1 MRILHTSDWHLG
13 QHFMGKTRLAE
24 HQAFLQWLIEQI
36 RQHAIDAV
44 IVAGDLFDTGTPP
57 SYARELYNNFVV
69 AIQAT
74 GARLILLAGN
84 HDSTAVLGESRE
96 LLACL
101 NTQVVTCLAD
111 ATVVP
116 LTDRQGKVAALV
128 CAIPFLR
135 ARDVLTSQAGQGL
148 VEKQQ
153 SLQQAIADTYQ
164 ALHQQAL
171 ALREQHG
178 QVPLIATGH
187 LTTVGAQMSE
197 SVREIYIGTLEAFPA
212 SAFPDFDY
220 IALGHIHKPQKVA
233 GTEHI
238 RYSGSPLPLGFDE
251 ATQTKEVLLITFE
264 GSERQ
269 SVNALPVPCFQP
281 LRSVR
286 GSLATLEHAL
296 QEAATEGTADKP
308 VWLDI
313 TVNVDGYLSDLHTPI
328 RKMIE
333 GLPVEVLRIHRER
346 QTQTPAFRRRA
357 QETLIELT
365 PLEVFKHRLAGETLE
380 PEQHSAL
387 ETLYLQVINE
397 IEAGQA

>member
-24 HQAFLQWLIEQI
+24 HQAFLQWLIGQI

-44 IVAGDLFDTGTPP
+44 LVAGDLFDTGTPP

-74 GARLILLAGN
+74 GARLVLLGGN

-101 NTQVVTCLAD
+101 NTRVVSCLAD
-111 ATVVP
+111 AGVMP
-116 LTDRQGKVAALV
+116 LHDRQGQVGALL

-135 ARDVLTSQAGQGL
+135 ARDLMSSQAGQGL

-164 ALHQQAL
+164 ALYQQACD
-171 ALREQHG
+171 LRRQHG
-178 QVPLIATGH
+178 AVPLIATGH

-197 SVREIYIGTLEAFPA
+197 SVRDIYIGTLEAFPA
-212 SAFPDFDY
+212 SAFPAFDY

-233 GTEHI
+233 ALEHI
-238 RYSGSPLPLGFDE
+238 RYCGSPLALSFDE
-251 ATQTKEVLLITFE
+251 SGQQKEVLLVE
-264 GSERQ
+264 LGNGALQ
-269 SVNALPVPCFQP
+269 GVSVLPVPCFQP
-281 LRSVR
+281 MQSVR
-286 GSLATLEHAL
+286 GSLATLEQAL
-296 QEAATEGTADKP
+296 QQAAAAGTPEKP

-313 TVNVDGYLSDLHTPI
+313 TVSIDGYLSDLHAPI
-328 RKMIE
+328 RKMTE
-333 GLPVEVLRIHRER
+333 HLPVEVLRIHRER
-346 QTQTPAFRRRA
+346 QAQAPALRRRA

-365 PLEVFKHRLAGETLE
+365 PIDVFKHRLASETLE
-380 PEQHSAL
+380 PELQGSL
-387 ETLYLQVINE
+387 ETLYRQVISE
-397 IEAGQA
+397 IEAGQP